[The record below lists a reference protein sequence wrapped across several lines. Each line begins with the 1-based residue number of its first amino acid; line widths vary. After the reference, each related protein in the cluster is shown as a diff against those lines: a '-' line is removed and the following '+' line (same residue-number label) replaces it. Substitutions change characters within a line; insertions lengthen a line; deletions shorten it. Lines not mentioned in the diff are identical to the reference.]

1 MNNGSAPLETKVLIA
16 GGSLVGLSTAM
27 FLAAKGVDTLVVER
41 HPGTAIH
48 PRAALFNQR
57 TIELYREV
65 GLEERIT
72 TASAAEFVQ
81 NGAIVSVEALGGKEI
96 DWYFRNV
103 NEGIEHASP
112 CPRLFVTQIGLEP

>member
-1 MNNGSAPLETKVLIA
+1 MSESAEPLNVPVLIV

-27 FLAAKGVDTLVVER
+27 FLAARGVQPLVVER

-57 TIELYREV
+57 TIELYRGL
-65 GLEERIT
+65 GLEEEIT
-72 TASAAEFVQ
+72 VASEAEFVQ
-81 NGAIVSVEALGGKEI
+81 NGAILSVESLGGKEI
-96 DWYFRNV
+96 DWYFRNI

-112 CPRLFVTQIGLEP
+112 CPRLFGRG